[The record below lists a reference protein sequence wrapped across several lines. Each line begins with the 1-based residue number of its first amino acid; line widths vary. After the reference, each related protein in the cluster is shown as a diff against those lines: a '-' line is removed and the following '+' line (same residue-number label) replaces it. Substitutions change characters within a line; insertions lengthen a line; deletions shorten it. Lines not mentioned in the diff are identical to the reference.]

1 MHEGLLLGYKDF
13 SLCPHLIEGA
23 KGLLRASFIKVLI
36 PWRGLPCGS
45 DRKASAYNAGDLGS
59 IPESGRSS
67 GEGNSNPH
75 QYSCLEKSHGQRILL
90 CYSPW
95 GCKESGTTEQLHFT
109 SLQSHGEFH
118 GQRSLV
124 GSSGVARSPRGH
136 KESDTTEQLI
146 YIKSHVCKIYP
157 HDLSTFQGSHLPS
170 SLLLFSCSVV
180 SGSL

>member
-1 MHEGLLLGYKDF
+1 MAQTGKHLPTMQETWVR
-13 SLCPHLIEGA
+13 SLSQEDP
-23 KGLLRASFIKVLI
+23 
-36 PWRGLPCGS
+36 
-45 DRKASAYNAGDLGS
+45 
-59 IPESGRSS
+59 
-67 GEGNSNPH
+67 
-75 QYSCLEKSHGQRILL
+75 LEKEIATHTSTLAWKKSHRQRILL

-136 KESDTTEQLI
+136 KESDTTEQLV